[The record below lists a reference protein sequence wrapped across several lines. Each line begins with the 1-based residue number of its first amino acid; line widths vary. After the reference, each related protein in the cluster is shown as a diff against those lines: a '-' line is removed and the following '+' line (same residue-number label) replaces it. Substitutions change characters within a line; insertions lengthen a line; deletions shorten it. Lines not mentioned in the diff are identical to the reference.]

1 MQCSKQRCFQHS
13 ENGAVLRQERLSP
26 KMICRPTQCP
36 NYSFFPMLS
45 SCHLPSSSHLHRHF
59 STLVH
64 CVSPSHQPT
73 YFLFLFFFLLSHV
86 PTILSSGI
94 SLSNPYLESV
104 LCRKWTFGPGDFQQS
119 SSPRRP
125 ILHVCRCLCF
135 ETTING
141 IGKTRSVCAKHFLII
156 TQTSSLH
163 SFHKLRN

>member
-1 MQCSKQRCFQHS
+1 MAPFWGRNVYPLRWYVGLRNAQTIVFFLCFLLATCLPPVISIVIFQLLFI
-13 ENGAVLRQERLSP
+13 VYPL
-26 KMICRPTQCP
+26 PTK
-36 NYSFFPMLS
+36 
-45 SCHLPSSSHLHRHF
+45 
-59 STLVH
+59 
-64 CVSPSHQPT
+64 PT